1 MPRGRAEVLG
11 LSPKLWF
18 SLLLVDV
25 LLYDRAKLLVGEP
38 LLGVN
43 LVGVLAGCFEELFVV
58 FGLQVVALQGTLHRS
73 HLYITPFPYVPHRSV
88 HAIVAKGASMALLP
102 RAGRL

>member
-1 MPRGRAEVLG
+1 MPQPQGGTAG
-11 LSPKLWF
+11 

-43 LVGVLAGCFEELFVV
+43 LVGVLAGYLEELFVV
-58 FGLQVVALQGTLHRS
+58 VGLKVVALQGTLHRS
-73 HLYITPFPYVPHRSV
+73 HLYITPFPYATHRSAQAHCSERCV
-88 HAIVAKGASMALLP
+88 DSATSENTP
-102 RAGRL
+102 STRLGE